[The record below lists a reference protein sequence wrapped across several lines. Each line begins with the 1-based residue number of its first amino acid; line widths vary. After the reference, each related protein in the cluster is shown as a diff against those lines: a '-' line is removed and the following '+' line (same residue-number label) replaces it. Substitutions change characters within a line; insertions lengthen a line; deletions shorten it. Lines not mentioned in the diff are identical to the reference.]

1 MIIVFEIE
9 SFMHYPSQKNAV
21 FLLKAEHYYLETD
34 FLLTVEVQISQCRIT
49 ASDQPTNKP

>member
-1 MIIVFEIE
+1 VIIVFEIE

-34 FLLTVEVQISQCRIT
+34 FFLTVEVQISQCRIT